1 MAAYICVIAG
11 LLLFQTDRRLPKFES
26 VESVTLKMRQ
36 QLNTVKSMSVR
47 YSVTVLFGVLNQER
61 KNEGRI
67 YLRRNTE
74 QLRIEETD
82 QTIIADGETI
92 WTYLPSNRQVIVSST
107 DNSEIG
113 TSPDKILFNYVNQ
126 YQHVLEGREE
136 IGDTTFYVLK
146 LTAQQDSEG
155 IPELRIWVED
165 TTWLT
170 KKVVYMDD
178 MGSVTTLKFS
188 DFQLNTKIQPELFK
202 LTVPSDVEWVDLR

>member
-1 MAAYICVIAG
+1 M
-11 LLLFQTDRRLPKFES
+11 
-26 VESVTLKMRQ
+26 
-36 QLNTVKSMSVR
+36 
-47 YSVTVLFGVLNQER
+47 
-61 KNEGRI
+61 
-67 YLRRNTE
+67 
-74 QLRIEETD
+74 
-82 QTIIADGETI
+82 
-92 WTYLPSNRQVIVSST
+92 
-107 DNSEIG
+107 
-113 TSPDKILFNYVNQ
+113 
-126 YQHVLEGREE
+126 EGREE